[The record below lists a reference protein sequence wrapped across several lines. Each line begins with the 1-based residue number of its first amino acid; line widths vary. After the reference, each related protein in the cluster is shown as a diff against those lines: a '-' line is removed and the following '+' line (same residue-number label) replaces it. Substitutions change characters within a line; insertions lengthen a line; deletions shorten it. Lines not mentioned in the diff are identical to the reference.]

1 MRLFQWFKKEPKPFD
16 TGLLDVGNGHEIYY
30 QQFGNP
36 TGVPVLTF
44 HGGPGG
50 SARVK
55 LTNSFDLKKYRV
67 LLFDQRG
74 CGRSV
79 AKNPVK
85 DNTPAFS
92 VQDAADLLDHLK
104 IKGKIVICGGSFGA
118 TLALLFA
125 ETYPERTGVL
135 LLNSVF
141 LGRKKDIEWVDKDS
155 GYFYPDMM
163 DTLRQKA
170 GSNDTITAYHKMI
183 FSEKYKDLQRVLTY
197 FGEYEHMLG
206 KLNPA
211 FPDKPVPV
219 TDGGIAW
226 AQIALTYEK
235 NKMFL
240 KENQILNNIARIK
253 NKPCLICHNRLD
265 MVCPVEQAWLVHR
278 AMTRS
283 KLIIVPSEGH
293 SSPQLHAVRKKEIA
307 VFLEKH
313 GY

>member
-1 MRLFQWFKKEPKPFD
+1 MKFFNFFKKEPTPFD
-16 TGLLDVGNGHEIYY
+16 TGLLDVGAGHQVFY

-36 TGVPVLTF
+36 NGIPVLTF

-50 SARVK
+50 FARTK
-55 LTNSFDLKKYRV
+55 ITNSYDLKKYRV

-74 CGRSV
+74 AGRSV

-85 DNTPAFS
+85 DNTPVFS

-104 IKGKIVICGGSFGA
+104 IKKKVVVSGGSYGA

-141 LGRKKDIEWVDKDS
+141 LARKKDIDWTDKES
-155 GYFYPDMM
+155 AYFYPDMM

-170 GSNDTITAYHKMI
+170 GSSDIITAYHKMI
-183 FSEKYKDLQRVLTY
+183 FSDKYKDIQTALTY
-197 FGEYEHMLG
+197 YGEYEHMLG
-206 KLNPA
+206 RLNPSYPA
-211 FPDKPVPV
+211 KPVPV
-219 TDGGIAW
+219 TDDRIARL
-226 AQIALTYEK
+226 QIFLSFEK
-235 NKMFL
+235 NKIFL
-240 KENQILNNIARIK
+240 KENQLLNNIGRIK

-265 MVCPVEQAWLVHR
+265 FVCPVEQAWLVHQK
-278 AMTRS
+278 MSRS
-283 KLIIVPSEGH
+283 KLVIVPDIGH
-293 SSPQLHAVRKKEIA
+293 SSAQLHATMKKEIRA
-307 VFLEKH
+307 FLAAN

>member
-1 MRLFQWFKKEPKPFD
+1 MRIFNWFKKEIKPFD
-16 TGLLDVGNGHEIYY
+16 TGLLDVGSGHEIYY
-30 QQFGNP
+30 QQFGKP
-36 TGVPVLTF
+36 DGIPVLVF

-50 SARVK
+50 SARTK
-55 LTNSFDLKKYRV
+55 LTNSYDLKKYRV

-79 AKNPVK
+79 SKNPVK

-92 VQDAADLLDHLK
+92 VQDAADLLDYLK
-104 IKGKIVICGGSFGA
+104 IKGKIVIAGGSYGA

-141 LGRKKDIEWVDKDS
+141 LARKKDIEWTECES

-163 DTLRQKA
+163 DALRKKA
-170 GSNDTITAYHKMI
+170 GANDTVSAYYKMI
-183 FSEKYKDLQRVLTY
+183 FSDKYKDLQRVLTY

-206 KLNPA
+206 KLAPA
-211 FPDKPVPV
+211 FPVKPVPV
-219 TDGGIAW
+219 TDDAIRRV
-226 AQIALTYEK
+226 QVALSYEK

-240 KENQILNNIARIK
+240 KENQILNNIGRIK

-265 MVCPVEQAWLVHR
+265 FVCPVEQAWLVHQK
-278 AMTRS
+278 MTRS
-283 KLIIVPSEGH
+283 KLIIVPDSGH
-293 SSPQLHAVRKKEIA
+293 SSARLHAVRKREIST
-307 VFLEKH
+307 FLIAN